1 MPHSIE
7 FRVRYA
13 ETDQMGVVYHSVY
26 FVWFEQLRTE
36 YFRALEIPYGELESR
51 GVFFPVVE
59 TGCRYKEGARYD
71 GLVRVTGWLRPP
83 KGVRVRLDYTVEQE
97 GRLLRGGLHHPCPD
111 GLQGQARRN
120 SRRVDSEIRA
130 RGVPTLRGSQ
140 ALDGLGR
147 GGGGEG
153 SSPQK
158 EPSQRR
164 RAPS

>member
-13 ETDQMGVVYHSVY
+13 ETDQMGVVQHSVY

-71 GLVRVTGWLRPP
+71 RLVRVTGWLRPP

-97 GRLLRGGLHHPCPD
+97 GRLLVEGYTIHARMGSKGRPGEIPD
-111 GLQGQARRN
+111 ALIRKFEREA
-120 SRRVDSEIRA
+120 SPHSE
-130 RGVPTLRGSQ
+130 GPKL
-140 ALDGLGR
+140 
-147 GGGGEG
+147 
-153 SSPQK
+153 
-158 EPSQRR
+158 
-164 RAPS
+164 